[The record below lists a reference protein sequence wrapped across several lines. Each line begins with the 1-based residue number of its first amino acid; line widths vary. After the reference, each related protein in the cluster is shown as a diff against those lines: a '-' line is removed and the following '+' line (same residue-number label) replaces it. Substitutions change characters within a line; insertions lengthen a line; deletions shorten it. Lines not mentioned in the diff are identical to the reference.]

1 MESISQSADTER
13 RPRWFG
19 TPAILCLILCSLTF
33 LPISRSG
40 AASNGTC
47 PSTPILL
54 VYPKISRLYENVIAQ
69 IKKGLQEV
77 VHAEVGVCS
86 IDGLPS
92 STQDSDSKA
101 IIAVGESAFAAS
113 IHTYHKATVVPI
125 LVRELPQGARSGI
138 SLFLDPQIYIQQ
150 LIELSP
156 EVKVVTLIY
165 RDDVPRSFIDAVK
178 TAAAAHDL
186 RFAAMSVA
194 TIRDAALAVEAV
206 MRSAGPQ
213 DGVWFQ
219 RGVVGMNADILVPKI
234 VGLSWEKKVPVFT
247 DEADYVARGML
258 FAMTQD
264 YLAIGRSVAKLIDSA
279 GPGIRYASG
288 PKRVLNRRTAQAI
301 GIALRTAQEKAFDY
315 VYQ

>member
-1 MESISQSADTER
+1 MTFLSISQA
-13 RPRWFG
+13 
-19 TPAILCLILCSLTF
+19 
-33 LPISRSG
+33 G
-40 AASNGTC
+40 AASNVIC
-47 PSTPILL
+47 PSTPIVL
-54 VYPKISRLYENVIAQ
+54 VYPKISRLYEDVIAQ

-101 IIAVGESAFAAS
+101 IIAIGESAFAAS
-113 IHTYHKATVVPI
+113 IHAYHKTTVVPI
-125 LVRELPQGARSGI
+125 LVRELPPGAQSGI
-138 SLFLDPQIYIQQ
+138 SLFLDPRIYIQQ
-150 LIELSP
+150 LLELSP
-156 EVKVVTLIY
+156 EVKTVTLIY
-165 RDDVPRSFIDAVK
+165 RDDIPRSFLETVK
-178 TAAAAHDL
+178 AAAAAHNL
-186 RFAAMSVA
+186 RFSAMSVA
-194 TIRDAALAVEAV
+194 TIRDAALAVESV
-206 MRSAGPQ
+206 MRSAGPG

-219 RGVVGMNADILVPKI
+219 RGVLGMNADILVPKI

-258 FAMTQD
+258 FALTQD
-264 YLAIGRSVAKLIDSA
+264 YLAIGRTVANLIDST
-279 GPGIRYASG
+279 GQGLRYAPG